1 MIAIDNA
8 PSPNETMGFVSV
20 AWTEIEVHCEACGS
34 ESEYQARE
42 VTILQAVALQWIAV
56 LIDFPTRCYSWFS
69 PYETRADEGGSGEV
83 EMASQAEMNA
93 FGILG
98 MSLGQSALALMK
110 AKNLITSSE
119 LEVMLEG
126 LLTQLETTFDPH
138 DETIQFARKYA
149 EQLKISLLRDSRLW
163 RPSWQTI

>member
-1 MIAIDNA
+1 
-8 PSPNETMGFVSV
+8 
-20 AWTEIEVHCEACGS
+20 
-34 ESEYQARE
+34 
-42 VTILQAVALQWIAV
+42 
-56 LIDFPTRCYSWFS
+56 
-69 PYETRADEGGSGEV
+69 
-83 EMASQAEMNA
+83 MASQAEMNA

-149 EQLKISLLRDSRLW
+149 EQLKISLLRDSRL
-163 RPSWQTI
+163 